1 MNIYK
6 GLDKTVKSFLKSEFS
21 LSVNKLDFQS
31 TKKEFIGDIT
41 LVIFPLVKD
50 LKISLD
56 DIGEKIGT
64 HLENFNDYVL
74 NFNLV
79 KGFLNLTISDQY
91 FINELYRI
99 GEIKNY
105 GFKTR
110 KSDSELIIVE
120 FSSPN
125 TNKPLHLGHIRNNL
139 LGHSVSKI
147 LEANG
152 KNVIRTQVINDR
164 GIHICKSMIA
174 WKLFSNNETPE
185 SSDMK
190 GDQFVGKYYVKYNE
204 IFKKQVSD
212 LINNGKSEDEA
223 VKSAP
228 IFISAQEL
236 LRLWESGDKS
246 TIELWKKMNN
256 WVYNGFDITYNN
268 LGVFFDSLYYESDT
282 YLLGKKIIKEGL
294 FKKVFYKKEDGSIW
308 IDLTDEGLDEKL
320 LLRSDGTSVYIT
332 QDLGT
337 AYKRKEDNPKLNGMV
352 YTVGNEQDYH
362 FKVLFLILKKL
373 GYKWSESLFHLSYGM
388 VDLPDGKMKSREG
401 NIVDAD
407 QLIDEMQFTAKKLSK
422 STGKIEGMTDKEK
435 SLLNKIIGIGALK
448 YHILKVDP
456 KKRIL
461 FNPEDSID
469 FNGNTGPFI
478 QYTYARIISLLNKV
492 ENFDE
497 EIDVLTKIDFREKNI
512 VKYLLQYPEIV
523 YQAGESHSPAL
534 ISNYIYDLVKSF
546 NTFYQNLSIAG
557 TEDGSLKRFRL
568 KLSKKV
574 SEVIFS
580 GCSLLGIDVP
590 NRM

>member
-6 GLDKTVKSFLKSEFS
+6 ELDKTVKSFLKSEFS
-21 LSVNKLDFQS
+21 LSANKLEFQS
-31 TKKEFIGDIT
+31 TKKEFKGDIT
-41 LVIFPLVKD
+41 LVIFPLVKV

-56 DIGEKIGT
+56 DIGEKIGS
-64 HLENFNDYVL
+64 HLEYFSDYVVK
-74 NFNLV
+74 FNLV

-99 GEIKNY
+99 DQIENY
-105 GFKTR
+105 GFNTK

-125 TNKPLHLGHIRNNL
+125 TNKPLHLGHIRNNI
-139 LGHSVSKI
+139 LGYSVSKI

-152 KNVIRTQVINDR
+152 KRVIRTQVINDR

-174 WKLFSNNETPE
+174 WKLFSKNETPE
-185 SSDMK
+185 SSGIK

-204 IFKKQVSD
+204 IFKKQVID

-223 VKSAP
+223 IKSAP

-236 LRLWESGDKS
+236 LRLWESGDKA
-246 TIELWKKMNN
+246 TLELWKKMNN

-282 YLLGKKIIKEGL
+282 YLLGKEIIREGL
-294 FKKVFYKKEDGSIW
+294 SKEVFYKKEDGSIW

-337 AYKRKEDNPKLNGMV
+337 AYKRKEDNPELNGMV

-362 FKVLFLILKKL
+362 FKVLFLIIKKL
-373 GYKWSESLFHLSYGM
+373 GYKWAESLFHLSYGM

-401 NIVDAD
+401 NVIDAD
-407 QLIDEMQFTAKKLSK
+407 QLIDEMQFTAKKVSE
-422 STGKIEGMTDKEK
+422 STGKIEGMTDKEQY
-435 SLLNKIIGIGALK
+435 SLYRIIGMGALK

-461 FNPEDSID
+461 FNPEDSVD

-478 QYTYARIISLLNKV
+478 QYTYARIISLLKKV
-492 ENFDE
+492 ENFDK
-497 EIDVLTKIDFREKNI
+497 EINDLSKIDYREKNI

-523 YQAGESHSPAL
+523 YQAGESYSPAL

-557 TEDGSLKRFRL
+557 TKDVSLKKFRL

>member
-110 KSDSELIIVE
+110 KLDSELIIVE

-212 LINNGKSEDEA
+212 LINTGKSEDEA

-557 TEDGSLKRFRL
+557 TEDASLKRFRL

>member
-21 LSVNKLDFQS
+21 LSVNKLEFQS
-31 TKKEFIGDIT
+31 TKKEFTGDIT

-185 SSDMK
+185 SSGIK

-212 LINNGKSEDEA
+212 LINTGKSEDEA

-308 IDLTDEGLDEKL
+308 INLTDEGLDEKL

-557 TEDGSLKRFRL
+557 TEDASLKRFRL

>member
-6 GLDKTVKSFLKSEFS
+6 ELDKTVKSFLKSEFS
-21 LSVNKLDFQS
+21 LSANKLEFQS
-31 TKKEFIGDIT
+31 TKKEFKGDIT
-41 LVIFPLVKD
+41 LVIFPLVKV

-56 DIGEKIGT
+56 DIGEKIGS
-64 HLENFNDYVL
+64 HLEYFSDYVVK
-74 NFNLV
+74 FNLV

-99 GEIKNY
+99 DQIENY
-105 GFKTR
+105 GFNTK

-152 KNVIRTQVINDR
+152 KRVIRTQVINDR

-185 SSDMK
+185 SSGIK
-190 GDQFVGKYYVKYNE
+190 GDQFVGKYYVKYNQV
-204 IFKKQVSD
+204 FKKQVSD
-212 LINNGKSEDEA
+212 LINNGKSKDEA
-223 VKSAP
+223 IKSAP

-282 YLLGKKIIKEGL
+282 YLLGKEIIREGL
-294 FKKVFYKKEDGSIW
+294 SKEVFYKKEDGSIW

-337 AYKRKEDNPKLNGMV
+337 AYKRKEDNPELNGMV

-362 FKVLFLILKKL
+362 FKVLFLIIKKL
-373 GYKWSESLFHLSYGM
+373 GYKWAESLFHLSYGM

-401 NIVDAD
+401 NVIDAD
-407 QLIDEMQFTAKKLSK
+407 QLIDEMQFTAKKVSE
-422 STGKIEGMTDKEK
+422 STGKIEGMTDKEQY
-435 SLLNKIIGIGALK
+435 SLYRIIGMGALK

-461 FNPEDSID
+461 FNPEDSVD

-478 QYTYARIISLLNKV
+478 QYTYARIISLLKKV
-492 ENFDE
+492 ENFDK
-497 EIDVLTKIDFREKNI
+497 EINDLSKIDYREKNI

-557 TEDGSLKRFRL
+557 TEDASLKKFRL

>member
-1 MNIYK
+1 
-6 GLDKTVKSFLKSEFS
+6 
-21 LSVNKLDFQS
+21 
-31 TKKEFIGDIT
+31 
-41 LVIFPLVKD
+41 
-50 LKISLD
+50 
-56 DIGEKIGT
+56 
-64 HLENFNDYVL
+64 
-74 NFNLV
+74 
-79 KGFLNLTISDQY
+79 
-91 FINELYRI
+91 
-99 GEIKNY
+99 
-105 GFKTR
+105 
-110 KSDSELIIVE
+110 
-120 FSSPN
+120 
-125 TNKPLHLGHIRNNL
+125 
-139 LGHSVSKI
+139 
-147 LEANG
+147 
-152 KNVIRTQVINDR
+152 
-164 GIHICKSMIA
+164 MIA

-185 SSDMK
+185 SSGIK

-204 IFKKQVSD
+204 VFEKQVSD
-212 LINNGKSEDEA
+212 LINNGNSENEA
-223 VKSAP
+223 IKSAP

-282 YLLGKKIIKEGL
+282 YLLGKEIIKEGL

-337 AYKRKEDNPKLNGMV
+337 AYKRKEDNPELNGMV

-401 NIVDAD
+401 NVIDAD
-407 QLIDEMQFTAKKLSK
+407 QLIDEMYLTAKKLSK

-435 SLLNKIIGIGALK
+435 TSLFRIIGMGALK

-461 FNPEDSID
+461 FNPKDSVD

-497 EIDVLTKIDFREKNI
+497 EIDVLSKIDLREKNI

-546 NTFYQNLSIAG
+546 NTFYQNLSIVG
-557 TEDGSLKRFRL
+557 TEDVSLKRFRL

>member
-1 MNIYK
+1 MNIYNELGK
-6 GLDKTVKSFLKSEFS
+6 IVKSFLKSEFS
-21 LSVNKLDFQS
+21 LSLDKLEFQL
-31 TKKEFIGDIT
+31 TRKEFDGDIT
-41 LVIFPLVKD
+41 LVIFPLVKF
-50 LKISLD
+50 LKMSLN
-56 DIGEKIGT
+56 DIGEKIGIY
-64 HLENFNDYVL
+64 LEESSDYIIK
-74 NFNLV
+74 FNLV
-79 KGFLNLTISDQY
+79 KGFLNLTISDHY
-91 FINELYRI
+91 FINELHRI
-99 GEIKNY
+99 DEIENY
-105 GFKTR
+105 GFKTK

-185 SSDMK
+185 SSGIK
-190 GDQFVGKYYVKYNE
+190 GDQLVGKYYVKYNE
-204 IFKKQVSD
+204 VFNEQVSD
-212 LINNGKSEDEA
+212 LIKKGKSEDESI
-223 VKSAP
+223 KSAP

-256 WVYNGFDITYNN
+256 WVYNGFEITYNN

-282 YLLGKKIIKEGL
+282 YLLGKNIINEGL
-294 FKKVFYKKEDGSIW
+294 SKKIFYKKGDGSIW
-308 IDLTDEGLDEKL
+308 IDLTNEGLDEKL

-337 AYKRKEDNPKLNGMV
+337 AIKRKEDNPELKGMV

-362 FKVLFLILKKL
+362 FKVLFIILKKL
-373 GYKWSESLFHLSYGM
+373 GYKWSDYLFHLSYGM

-401 NIVDAD
+401 NVIDAD
-407 QLIDEMQFTAKKLSK
+407 QLIEEMELTAKKVSE
-422 STGKIEGMTDKEK
+422 SIGKLEGMSEKEK
-435 SLLNKIIGIGALK
+435 SNLYRIIGMGALK

-461 FNPEDSID
+461 FNPEDSVD

-478 QYTYARIISLLNKV
+478 QYTYARIKSLLKKV
-492 ENFDE
+492 KNYDN
-497 EIDVLTKIDFREKNI
+497 EIDVLSKIDIREKNI
-512 VKYLLQYPEIV
+512 IKHLLQYPEIV
-523 YQAGESHSPAL
+523 YQAGESYSPAL
-534 ISNYIYDLVKSF
+534 ISNYIYDLVKYY
-546 NTFYQNLSIAG
+546 NVFYQNLSIIG
-557 TEDGSLKRFRL
+557 TQDTSLKRFRIT
-568 KLSKKV
+568 LSRKV
-574 SEVIFS
+574 SQVIFS

-590 NRM
+590 DRM

>member
-21 LSVNKLDFQS
+21 LSVNKLEFQS
-31 TKKEFIGDIT
+31 TKKEFTGDIT

-64 HLENFNDYVL
+64 YLENFNDYVL

-546 NTFYQNLSIAG
+546 NTFYQNLSITG
-557 TEDGSLKRFRL
+557 TEDASLKRFRL

>member
-308 IDLTDEGLDEKL
+308 INLTDEGLDEKL

>member
-21 LSVNKLDFQS
+21 LSVNKLEFQS
-31 TKKEFIGDIT
+31 TKKEFTGDIT

-185 SSDMK
+185 SSGMK

-308 IDLTDEGLDEKL
+308 INLTDEGLDEKL

>member
-6 GLDKTVKSFLKSEFS
+6 DLDKTVKSFLKSEFS
-21 LSVNKLDFQS
+21 LNVNKLEFQS

-64 HLENFNDYVL
+64 YLENFNDYVL
-74 NFNLV
+74 KFNLV

-91 FINELYRI
+91 FINELHRI
-99 GEIKNY
+99 DEIKNY
-105 GFKTR
+105 GFKIR
-110 KSDSELIIVE
+110 KSDSEIIIVE

-174 WKLFSNNETPE
+174 WKLFSNNETPQ
-185 SSDMK
+185 SSGIK
-190 GDQFVGKYYVKYNE
+190 GDQLVGKYYVKYNE
-204 IFKKQVSD
+204 VFNKQVSD
-212 LINNGKSEDEA
+212 LIKNGKSEDESI
-223 VKSAP
+223 KSAP

-236 LRLWESGDKS
+236 LRLWESGDKP
-246 TIELWKKMNN
+246 TIELWEKMNN
-256 WVYNGFDITYNN
+256 WVYNGFEITYNN

-282 YLLGKKIIKEGL
+282 YLLGKNIINEGL
-294 FKKVFYKKEDGSIW
+294 SKKIFYKKRDGSIW
-308 IDLTDEGLDEKL
+308 IDLTNDGLDEKL

-337 AYKRKEDNPKLNGMV
+337 AIKRKEDNPELKGMV

-373 GYKWSESLFHLSYGM
+373 GYKWSDYLYHLSYGM

-401 NIVDAD
+401 NVIDAD
-407 QLIDEMQFTAKKLSK
+407 KLIEEMEFTAKKVSE
-422 STGKIEGMTDKEK
+422 SVGKLEGMSHKEK
-435 SLLNKIIGIGALK
+435 FNLYRIIGMGALK

-461 FNPEDSID
+461 FNPEDSVD

-478 QYTYARIISLLNKV
+478 QYTYARIKSLLKKV
-492 ENFDE
+492 ENHE
-497 EIDVLTKIDFREKNI
+497 KEIDELSKIDIREKNI
-512 VKYLLQYPEIV
+512 IKHLLEYPEIV
-523 YQAGESHSPAL
+523 YQAGQSYSPAL
-534 ISNYIYDLVKSF
+534 ISNYIYDLVRYY
-546 NTFYQNLSIAG
+546 NVFYQNLSIVG
-557 TEDGSLKRFRL
+557 TQDASLKRFRII
-568 KLSKKV
+568 LSRKV
-574 SEVIFS
+574 SNVIFS

-590 NRM
+590 ERM

>member
-557 TEDGSLKRFRL
+557 TEDASLKRFRL

>member
-6 GLDKTVKSFLKSEFS
+6 DLHKTVKSFLKSEFS
-21 LSVNKLDFQS
+21 LSIDILEFQP

-41 LVIFPLVKD
+41 LVIFPLVKV
-50 LKISLD
+50 LKTSLD
-56 DIGEKIGT
+56 DLGKKIGS
-64 HLENFNDYVL
+64 HLINFSDYVIK
-74 NFNLV
+74 FNLV

-91 FINELYRI
+91 FIKELYRI
-99 GEIKNY
+99 DEIQNY
-105 GFKTR
+105 GFIKNNL
-110 KSDSELIIVE
+110 DSALIIVE

-152 KNVIRTQVINDR
+152 KRVLRTQIINDR

-185 SSDMK
+185 STGIK
-190 GDQFVGKYYVKYNE
+190 GDQFVGKCYVKYNE
-204 IFKKQVSD
+204 VFKKQVRNLMD
-212 LINNGKSEDEA
+212 NGKSEEEA
-223 VKSAP
+223 MKSAS
-228 IFISAQEL
+228 IFISAQKL
-236 LRLWESGDKS
+236 LQLWESGDKS
-246 TIELWKKMNN
+246 TRKLWKKMNN
-256 WVYNGFDITYNN
+256 WVYDGFDMTYNN

-282 YLLGKKIIKEGL
+282 YLLGKDIVKEGL
-294 FKKVFYKKEDGSIW
+294 SKEIFYKKEDGSIW
-308 IDLTDEGLDEKL
+308 IDLTDEGLDKKL
-320 LLRSDGTSVYIT
+320 LIRSDGTSVYIT

-337 AYKRKEDNPKLNGMV
+337 ASKRVEDVPGLNGMV

-373 GYKWSESLFHLSYGM
+373 GYKWADSLFHLSYGM

-401 NIVDAD
+401 NVVDAD
-407 QLIDEMQFTAKKLSK
+407 QLINEMQSTAKKVSE
-422 STGKIEGMTDKEK
+422 STGKIEGMTKNEQS
-435 SLLNKIIGIGALK
+435 SLFRIIGMGALK

-461 FNPEDSID
+461 FDPEVSVD

-478 QYTYARIISLLNKV
+478 QYTYVRIRSLLRKV
-492 ENFDE
+492 NNHDKK
-497 EIDVLTKIDFREKNI
+497 INLLDKIDYREKNI
-512 VKYLLQYPEIV
+512 VKHLLLYPEVIF
-523 YQAGESHSPAL
+523 QAGESYSPAL
-534 ISNYIYDLVKSF
+534 ISNYIYDLVKYF
-546 NTFYQNLSIAG
+546 NTFYQNLSIVG
-557 TEDGSLKRFRL
+557 TKDTSLKKFRL

-590 NRM
+590 DRM

>member
-21 LSVNKLDFQS
+21 LSVNKLEFQS
-31 TKKEFIGDIT
+31 TKKEFTGDIT

-185 SSDMK
+185 SSGMK

-557 TEDGSLKRFRL
+557 TEDASLKRFRL

>member
-21 LSVNKLDFQS
+21 LSVNKLEFQS
-31 TKKEFIGDIT
+31 TKKEFTGDIT

-185 SSDMK
+185 SSGMK

-212 LINNGKSEDEA
+212 LINTGKSEDEA

-308 IDLTDEGLDEKL
+308 INLTDEGLDEKL

-557 TEDGSLKRFRL
+557 TEDASLKRFRL

>member
-6 GLDKTVKSFLKSEFS
+6 DLDKTVKSFLKSEFS
-21 LSVNKLDFQS
+21 LSVHKLEFQS
-31 TKKEFIGDIT
+31 TKKEFKGDIT
-41 LVIFPLVKD
+41 LVIFSLVKV

-56 DIGEKIGT
+56 DIGEKIGS
-64 HLENFNDYVL
+64 HLEYFSDYVVK
-74 NFNLV
+74 FNLV

-99 GEIKNY
+99 DQIENY
-105 GFKTR
+105 GFNTK

-152 KNVIRTQVINDR
+152 KRVIRTQVINDR

-185 SSDMK
+185 SSGIK

-204 IFKKQVSD
+204 VFNKQVSD
-212 LINNGKSEDEA
+212 LINNGKSKDEA
-223 VKSAP
+223 IKSAP

-282 YLLGKKIIKEGL
+282 YLLGKEIIKEGL
-294 FKKVFYKKEDGSIW
+294 SKKVFYKKEDGSVW
-308 IDLTDEGLDEKL
+308 INLTDEGLDEKL

-337 AYKRKEDNPKLNGMV
+337 AYKRKEDNPELNGMV

-401 NIVDAD
+401 NVIDAD
-407 QLIDEMQFTAKKLSK
+407 QLIDEMQFTAKKISK

-435 SLLNKIIGIGALK
+435 TSLYRIIGMGALK

-461 FNPEDSID
+461 FNPEDSVD

-497 EIDVLTKIDFREKNI
+497 EINVLSKIDFREKNI

-523 YQAGESHSPAL
+523 KQAGESHSPAL

-557 TEDGSLKRFRL
+557 TEDASLKRFRL